1 MLKIGLHYEEKE
13 ERILS
18 MRQLTFIKRG
28 KLEWWDVA
36 APRITAPLQA
46 IVEPLAVASCDLDT
60 PILRGEAPFRGPFA
74 FGHEVVGR
82 VKEVGEDVRSVT
94 PGQQVVVPF
103 QISCGTCAA
112 CQRGFTANCT
122 TVPRF
127 SCYGLGR
134 GEWGGALSDL
144 MLVPFADAMLVP
156 IPAGIS
162 PVAIAS
168 ASDNI
173 PDAWR
178 AVGPALEEFPGAPV
192 LILGGAGTGSIGLYA
207 VALARA
213 LGAAQVDYVDRD
225 AGRLALAQKLG
236 ANVIEATD
244 PPLPRFGSYPI
255 TVDAGG
261 DPAELISVL
270 RSTAPDG
277 ICTSTAIYFNNET
290 PLPMRDMYYS
300 GVTFRTGRVH
310 SRASIPTILDLVRNA
325 RLQPE
330 LVTTELADWDEAAE
344 ALVSFRT
351 KLVISRVDQE

>member
-1 MLKIGLHYEEKE
+1 
-13 ERILS
+13 
-18 MRQLTFIKRG
+18 MRQLTFIKPG
-28 KLEWWDVA
+28 VLEWWDVP
-36 APRITAPLQA
+36 APRITSPLQA
-46 IVEPLAVASCDLDT
+46 IVEPIAVASCDLDT

-82 VKEVGEDVRSVT
+82 VKEVGEDVHEVI

-112 CQRGFTANCT
+112 CLRGFTANCVM
-122 TVPRF
+122 VPAF
-127 SCYGLGR
+127 STYGLGR

-144 MLVPFADAMLVP
+144 MLVPFADSMLVP
-156 IPAGIS
+156 VPAGIS

-178 AVGPALEEFPGAPV
+178 AIGPGLEEFPGAPV
-192 LILGGAGTGSIGLYA
+192 LILGGAGTGSIGLYG

-213 LGAAQVDYVDRD
+213 LGAERVDYVDRD

-244 PPLPRFGSYPI
+244 PLPPRFGSYPI
-255 TVDAGG
+255 TMDACG
-261 DPAELISVL
+261 DPAALMSVL

-277 ICTSTAIYFNNET
+277 ICTSTAIYFNRET
-290 PLPMRDMYYS
+290 ALPLRDMYYS
-300 GVTFRTGRVH
+300 GVTFKTGRVH
-310 SRASIPTILDLVRNA
+310 SRTTIPTILDLVRDA

-330 LVTTELADWDEAAE
+330 LVTTELASWDEAAE
-344 ALVSFRT
+344 ALVNFRT
-351 KLVISRVDQE
+351 KLVISRAD